1 MKFLSAAFRGGRLS
15 ECPDPAE
22 EVKQKNE
29 KKKLLSTAF
38 RGGRFNECPDPAV
51 SSQIFNSE

>member
-22 EVKQKNE
+22 EVKRKR
-29 KKKLLSTAF
+29 KKEVVE
-38 RGGRFNECPDPAV
+38 RGV
-51 SSQIFNSE
+51 SRRKV

>member
-22 EVKQKNE
+22 EVKSKR
-29 KKKLLSTAF
+29 KKKLLSAAF

-51 SSQIFNSE
+51 SSQISNSE